1 MGFSKKA
8 LFLTSV
14 IKCAGNS
21 FILTATVISHSLTSF
36 NPVSMHNQHST
47 AINRPQRNL
56 FQLLEKHLFS
66 FVIYLQPGKTRNPL
80 GVLPVNTSSRLS
92 RVFTVVFLLLLV
104 SSCRTTEPV
113 VTPEP
118 VPYDP
123 AEQNIREAVSDVLF
137 HLYETEKPVRLA
149 TGVRLQRIELDDEA
163 KAIHIYLN
171 ERFSYSPLRPDV
183 NDAIHEMLVQRLDR
197 RFRDYQVTLYSLG
210 EPIDNLIPNYFRRS
224 GDDFDFMRKPYMDE
238 QRPRP
243 VVRRHGDHIEPEHGL
258 FGRQIALWHSH
269 GWYYHQQ
276 KKRWEWQR
284 PRLFQTVEDV
294 LPMAFTIPYL
304 IPMLENAGAHVWVP
318 RERDLQHNE
327 AIVDFEGS
335 TGEGNIIINGSWNS
349 DTPGFAIGSPPYAD
363 GINPFMQGSYRYI
376 ESGREG
382 DSSVQWI
389 ADFPESG
396 RYAVYISYVSL
407 AGAPEDAFYSVY
419 HRGGRTD
426 FTVNQTVG
434 GGTWVYLGHFEFE
447 EGVNPDIGRVELINY
462 SWRPSIVTADAVR
475 FGGGMGIIA
484 REGQTG
490 GRPRYLEAARYYMQF
505 AGMPDSLVY
514 RLSEGRSDVVDDFQ
528 GRGEWVN
535 YLKGAPFGPNADRNA
550 RGLGIPIDL
559 SLSFQTDAGI
569 TRNDT
574 VVGTLMIYSIED
586 GDSLRAF
593 PDEISRL
600 ANRDFADIMQTGIV
614 EDLRRSWDP
623 AWTRR
628 HLFNRMYSEAF
639 RPNVPAGLLELL
651 SHQNFL
657 DMQFALDPRFR
668 FDVSRTLYKSM
679 LRFIAHRYQQ
689 EYVIQPLPV
698 SNFRV
703 FQSGENEI
711 TLRWQ
716 AVTDSLEASAWPDRF
731 IVYKKTDDNPFD
743 EGRVTVA
750 PEFVFNG
757 LEPGRMYQFKVEAA
771 NEGGKSFP
779 SEIMAAG
786 LAREQRRP
794 VLVVNSFE
802 RISGPAIVDEP
813 DFKGFANFLDPGV
826 PDRFDISFTGDQF
839 DFDPDSR
846 WRTNDAPGHGA
857 SHADFE
863 TRILPGNRFDFPSF
877 YGSALLELGI
887 PFVSSS
893 VASIRDRQ
901 VDMNQYD
908 AVILILGMQKST
920 PWPKHEILE
929 REQAFQVFPVR
940 LRQEIERYL
949 NLGGRLFVT
958 GAYVGTDVEQRQ
970 EDDPEGMAFIRQVL
984 HFENETNHA
993 ARTGSVRSVSGNL
1006 LPVNTRFSFNTGF
1019 HPAIYMVG
1027 APDAIEPHGV
1037 PVEPG
1042 VSSRDDGGAHY
1053 PEDVRD
1059 TDLDGLSDDPAGIAP
1074 VLNFKATNL
1083 HYSDSMIFPGPY
1095 LNKEMQG
1102 DTKGFPSVRKEMVPS
1117 GPETLIRYEENQFS
1131 AGVGFRTEKR
1141 AVVTFGFPFE
1151 TIIDP
1156 LERTLVLSGVM
1167 DYLGIPHHKHHMEQE

>member
-1 MGFSKKA
+1 MRNQA
-8 LFLTSV
+8 
-14 IKCAGNS
+14 
-21 FILTATVISHSLTSF
+21 HE
-36 NPVSMHNQHST
+36 PVENVSS
-47 AINRPQRNL
+47 R
-56 FQLLEKHLFS
+56 
-66 FVIYLQPGKTRNPL
+66 Y
-80 GVLPVNTSSRLS
+80 LPV
-92 RVFTVVFLLLLV
+92 VAAVIFLLLLT
-104 SSCRTTEPV
+104 SCRTTEPI

-118 VPYDP
+118 APYDP
-123 AEQNIREAVSDVLF
+123 EEQHVREAVAEVLF
-137 HLYETEKPVRLA
+137 FMYETEKPVWLA
-149 TGVRLQRIELDDEA
+149 SGVRVQRIKLDDEA
-163 KAIHIYLN
+163 KAIHIFLN

-183 NDAIHEMLVQRLDR
+183 NDEIRDMIGQRLDR
-197 RFRDYQVTLYSLG
+197 RFRDYQVVLYSLD

-224 GDDFDFMRKPYMDE
+224 ADEYDFLRMPYVDE
-238 QRPRP
+238 HRPRA
-243 VVRRHGDHIEPEHGL
+243 VVQRHGNHTEPERGL
-258 FGRQIALWHSH
+258 YGRQIALWHSH

-304 IPMLENAGAHVWVP
+304 IPMLENAGANVWVP

-327 AIVDFEGS
+327 AITDFDGS
-335 TGEGNIIINGSWNS
+335 TGDGNIIINGSWNS
-349 DTPGFAIGSPPYAD
+349 DIPGFAIGSPPYTD
-363 GINPFMQGSYRYI
+363 GINPFMQGSFRYI
-376 ESGREG
+376 ESSKEG
-382 DSSVQWI
+382 DSSIEWI

-396 RYAVYISYVSL
+396 RYAVYVSYVSL
-407 AGAPEDAFYSVY
+407 AESSDDAFYSVY

-426 FTVNQTVG
+426 FTVNQTIG
-434 GGTWVYLGHFEFE
+434 GGTWVYLGQFEFN
-447 EGVNPDIGRVELINY
+447 EGVNRDIGRVELVNY

-475 FGGGMGIIA
+475 FGGGMGNIA

-535 YLKGAPFGPNADRNA
+535 YLKGAPYGPNADRNTK
-550 RGLGIPIDL
+550 GLGIPIDL
-559 SLSFQTDAGI
+559 SLSFHTDAGI

-586 GDSLRAF
+586 RDSLRTF

-614 EDLRRSWDP
+614 DDIRRSWDP
-623 AWTRR
+623 AWNRR

-668 FDVSRTLYKSM
+668 FDVSRSLYKSM

-689 EYVIQPLPV
+689 EYVVQPLPV
-698 SNFRV
+698 SNFRI
-703 FQSGENEI
+703 FQSGDNEV

-716 AVTDSLEASAWPDRF
+716 PVIDTLEASADPDRY
-731 IVYKKTDDNPFD
+731 IVYKKTDDLPFD
-743 EGRVTVA
+743 QGRVTVDT
-750 PEFVFNG
+750 EYVFTS
-757 LEPGRMYQFKVEAA
+757 LEPERMYQFKVEAA

-779 SEIMAAG
+779 SEILAAG
-786 LAREQRRP
+786 FVREQRRP
-794 VLVVNSFE
+794 VLIVNSFE

-813 DFKGFANFLDPGV
+813 EFKGFANFLDPGV
-826 PDRFDISFTGDQF
+826 PDRYDISFTGDQF

-863 TRILPGNRFDFPSF
+863 TRIMPGNTFDFPSV
-877 YGSALLELGI
+877 YGRALLDLGI
-887 PFVSSS
+887 PFVSAS

-901 VDMNQYD
+901 SDMNLYD
-908 AVILILGMQKST
+908 AVILVLGMQKST
-920 PWPKHEILE
+920 PWPKHQVHG
-929 REQAFQVFPVR
+929 REHAFQVFPVR
-940 LRQEIERYL
+940 MRQELGRYL
-949 NLGGRLFVT
+949 NLGGRLFIT
-958 GAYVGTDVEQRQ
+958 GAYVGTDVELGQ
-970 EDDPEGMAFIRQVL
+970 EDDPEGMAFIRQIL

-993 ARTGSVRSVSGNL
+993 ARTGIVRTVSNKL
-1006 LPVNTRFSFNTGF
+1006 LPVNTRFTFNTGF
-1019 HPAIYMVG
+1019 HPEIYMAG
-1027 APDAIEPHGV
+1027 APDAIEPYGV

-1042 VSSRDDGGAHY
+1042 VSSRDDGGAHLSTAGQAT
-1053 PEDVRD
+1053 E
-1059 TDLDGLSDDPAGIAP
+1059 GIMISDDPVEITTD
-1074 VLNFKATNL
+1074 LNSKVAL
-1083 HYSDSMIFPGPY
+1083 VHYSDRRYFPGSF
-1095 LNKEMQG
+1095 NMEEKQG
-1102 DTKGFPSVRKEMVPS
+1102 GGELFPSVRREMDPS

-1131 AGVGFRTEKR
+1131 AGVGFRTKNR

-1151 TIIDP
+1151 TILDP
-1156 LERTLVLSGVM
+1156 LERTLILSGVM
-1167 DYLGIPHHKHHMEQE
+1167 DYLGIPHQLNLKEKE